1 MATSIPFFQP
11 NPTTFIY
18 TCMRTALPVHD
29 MQQVNLSPEDN
40 KRLDRITHPAKREEF
55 LGLRWMM
62 QGVGLNPQLLT
73 YNPFGKPLLPGVHI
87 SLTHSQAQLGL
98 AVSDAL
104 VGIDLE
110 GLRSQ
115 MGRIAHKFVR
125 EDEKL
130 SIAANDLDHFV
141 RVAWGAKECLFKI
154 EGGGGW
160 DYLENFK
167 LTGYTGGNSGSA
179 VGLIKKDLHLR
190 QCSIGFAPAEPDL
203 LVWAIAQD

>member
-1 MATSIPFFQP
+1 MTTLIPHFQP
-11 NPTTFIY
+11 HPSTFIY
-18 TCMRTALPVHD
+18 TCMRSALPQDELEGIV
-29 MQQVNLSPEDN
+29 LSPDDTN
-40 KRLDRITHPAKREEF
+40 RLKRITHPTKREEF

-62 QGVGLNPQLLT
+62 QTVGLSPNQLT
-73 YNPFGKPLLPGVHI
+73 YNPFGKPLLPHVHI

-98 AVSDAL
+98 AVSDHL

-125 EDEKL
+125 EDERK
-130 SIAANDLDHFV
+130 SISPADLDHFV

-160 DYLENFK
+160 DYLQNFK
-167 LTGYTGGNSGSA
+167 IEAYSGGNSGSA
-179 VGLIKKDLHLR
+179 
-190 QCSIGFAPAEPDL
+190 IGVINKEMHQRTCTIGYSPAEPDL
-203 LVWAIAQD
+203 LVWAIEAI